1 MNSKLFKKWGGPP
14 GPLPTPSSASVAR
27 VMAEPDQRVRRGRG
41 RPPYREFV
49 VLSLLLVGLTSA
61 QEKTAIQTSGEE
73 VLVDVVVRDKKGHG
87 VTSLSQSSFTV
98 LDEGVPRQISSFRL
112 VKGTDAVSA
121 AANGTA
127 TTEKLDPI
135 RQIRL
140 VTLIFDR
147 MEQGERTA
155 TRKAAL
161 DLLKVNFSPNVYMAV
176 FTLGNE
182 LQAIQGFTNKR
193 DLLAQAVEKAT
204 SRPSSQFSAESD
216 QMRAE
221 MEKTLGPNTAGTQD
235 LVTRFE
241 HATFTDP
248 RDVVT
253 ARSLLE
259 MISFSERSEMAYA
272 GRSTIWAL
280 LAAVRG
286 QTRLPGR
293 KAVIYFSEGFAIP
306 QGAEEEFQ
314 AVISAANRNNLS
326 FYPIDAHGLISASL
340 NAKATEGLSAAAE
353 GSSLGGSVPTT
364 TGLIMPVT
372 QAALSM
378 DLAINANRM
387 NTQDTLAILADQT
400 GGFLT
405 ANTNDFSAPLQRVM
419 EEIDTYYELSYNPHV
434 DKYDGKFRRIKVKL
448 DRSDMAVQ
456 SRAGYFALP
465 PDMLK
470 TSGLNSYEVPLL
482 RALSDMLPNRA
493 LPFESGGM
501 HFRGEGRLE
510 TCGFLI
516 DMPLSKVT
524 LREKRGQKVLAGGL
538 AYVALIKD
546 VKGLVVKKLQGEM
559 PVELTPDQVLSFKQ
573 GRFADME
580 YFDVPS
586 GYYTIEVAVLDRETG
601 QTGARRSA
609 MFVPKPGEGL
619 AMSSVALIRKWR
631 PKEPDAAADDPFVV
645 GDKTVT
651 PALMPTINKSV
662 STSLPFYI
670 IVYPNTHNAAKPE
683 MFIEF
688 DRDGKVKRVAPAAM
702 DAPDSSGR
710 IQYVANAPIGQFD
723 PGNYAVRFVVR
734 QGAEVAEEDLSI
746 HLEP

>member
-1 MNSKLFKKWGGPP
+1 M
-14 GPLPTPSSASVAR
+14 
-27 VMAEPDQRVRRGRG
+27 RRLLV
-41 RPPYREFV
+41 F
-49 VLSLLLVGLTSA
+49 SLLLTGLTSA

-73 VLVDVVVRDKKGHG
+73 VLVDVVVRDKKGHA

-127 TTEKLDPI
+127 RTEKLDPI

-147 MEQGERTA
+147 MDQGERTA

-161 DLLKVNFSPNVYMAV
+161 DLLKVNFPPNVYMAV

-204 SRPSSQFSAESD
+204 SRPSSQFSAESNQLRED
-216 QMRAE
+216 LEQM
-221 MEKTLGPNTAGTQD
+221 LGPNAAGTQNQ
-235 LVTRFE
+235 VTRVVQTPLE
-241 HATFTDP
+241 ADP
-248 RDVVT
+248 FGLIMK
-253 ARSLLE
+253 RSLVE

-314 AVISAANRNNLS
+314 AVISTANRNNLS

-340 NAKATEGLSAAAE
+340 NAKATEGLSGAAE

-364 TGLIMPVT
+364 SGLIMPVT

-434 DKYDGKFRRIKVKL
+434 DKYDGKFRRIEVKL

-524 LREKRGQKVLAGGL
+524 LREKRGQKVLTGGL

-601 QTGARRSA
+601 QAGARRSA

-662 STSLPFYI
+662 STSLPFYM

-688 DRDGKVKRVAPAAM
+688 NRDGKVKRVAPAAM

>member
-1 MNSKLFKKWGGPP
+1 MNRL
-14 GPLPTPSSASVAR
+14 LA
-27 VMAEPDQRVRRGRG
+27 
-41 RPPYREFV
+41 
-49 VLSLLLVGLTSA
+49 LSLLIAGLAPA
-61 QEKTAIQTSGEE
+61 QEKNAIQTAGEE
-73 VLVDVVVRDKKGHG
+73 VLVDVVVRDKRGHA
-87 VTSLSQSSFTV
+87 VTSLPQSAFTV

-112 VKGTDAVSA
+112 VKGTEAAVS

-147 MEQGERTA
+147 LDQSERTM
-155 TRKAAL
+155 TRRAAL
-161 DLLKVNFSPNVYMAV
+161 DLLNMKFPQNVYMAV

-193 DLLAQAVEKAT
+193 DLLVQAVEKAT
-204 SRPSSQFSAESD
+204 SRPSSQFSADSD
-216 QMRAE
+216 QMRAQAE
-221 MEKTLGPNTAGTQD
+221 LAFGPNQSGSQD
-235 LVTRFE
+235 LITRLGQMSIGNSVSNAFE
-241 HATFTDP
+241 AIF
-248 RDVVT
+248 
-253 ARSLLE
+253 ARSMIE
-259 MISFSERSEMAYA
+259 MISFNERSEMAYA

-286 QTRLPGR
+286 QSELPGR
-293 KAVIYFSEGFAIP
+293 KALIYFSEGFAIP

-326 FYPIDAHGLISASL
+326 FYPIDAHGLSTTSL
-340 NAKATEGLSAAAE
+340 NAKATEGLSAAATA
-353 GSSLGGSVPTT
+353 SSLSRGLGLGGDEVS
-364 TGLIMPVT
+364 LT
-372 QAALSM
+372 QPKTEIALSA

-387 NTQDTLAILADQT
+387 NIQDTLAILADQT

-405 ANTNDFSAPLQRVM
+405 ANTNDFRAPLERVM

-434 DKYDGKFRRIKVKL
+434 DKYDGKFRRIEVKL
-448 DRSDMAVQ
+448 DRSDLAVQ

-482 RALSDMLPNRA
+482 RALSDMLPNRT

-501 HFRGEGRLE
+501 HFRGEGRFE

-516 DMPLSKVT
+516 DMPLSSVT
-524 LREKRGQKVLAGGL
+524 LREKRDQKMLTGGL
-538 AYVALIKD
+538 AYVALVKD
-546 VKGLVVKKLQGEM
+546 VKGVVVKKLQGEM
-559 PVELTPDQVLSFKQ
+559 PVELTPDQVVSFKQ

-580 YFDVPS
+580 YFDLPS

-601 QTGARRSA
+601 QAGARRSA
-609 MFVPKPGEGL
+609 MFVPKPGAGL
-619 AMSSVALIRKWR
+619 AMSSVNLIRKWR
-631 PKEPDAAADDPFVV
+631 PKEADAAADDPFVV

-662 STSLPFYI
+662 STSLPFYM
-670 IVYPNTHNAAKPE
+670 IVYPNTHNSAKPE

-710 IQYVANAPIGQFD
+710 IQYVANAPIDQFD

-734 QGAEVAEEDLSI
+734 QGAEVAEEALSI

>member
-1 MNSKLFKKWGGPP
+1 MRRWRSRWSRRSVLTMKRL
-14 GPLPTPSSASVAR
+14 LP
-27 VMAEPDQRVRRGRG
+27 
-41 RPPYREFV
+41 
-49 VLSLLLVGLTSA
+49 LSLLLAGVVPA
-61 QEKTAIQTSGEE
+61 QDKTAIQTSGEE
-73 VLVDVVVRDKKGHG
+73 VLVDVVVRDKKGHA
-87 VTSLSQSSFTV
+87 VTNLSQNSFRV

-112 VKGTDAVSA
+112 VKVAEAAVPA
-121 AANGTA
+121 VNGTS
-127 TTEKLDPI
+127 TTQKLDPI

-147 MEQGERTA
+147 LDQGERTA
-155 TRKAAL
+155 TRRAAL
-161 DLLKVNFSPNVYMAV
+161 DLLNVDFPQNVYMGV
-176 FTLGNE
+176 FTLGNQ

-204 SRPSSQFSAESD
+204 SRPSSQFSADSE
-216 QMRAE
+216 QMRAQAE
-221 MEKTLGPNTAGTQD
+221 LTLGPNQSGAQD
-235 LVTRFE
+235 LVTRLGQMSVGNSVSNAFQ
-241 HATFTDP
+241 AIF
-248 RDVVT
+248 
-253 ARSLLE
+253 ARSMVE
-259 MISFSERSEMAYA
+259 MISFNERSEMAYA

-286 QTRLPGR
+286 QSELPGR
-293 KAVIYFSEGFAIP
+293 KALIYFSEGFAIP

-326 FYPIDAHGLISASL
+326 FYPIDAHGLTTKGL
-340 NAKATEGLSAAAE
+340 NAKGTETLSAAAVTSALNTSV
-353 GSSLGGSVPTT
+353 GLGGDEATLKQPKTE
-364 TGLIMPVT
+364 I
-372 QAALSM
+372 ALSA

-405 ANTNDFSAPLQRVM
+405 ANTNDFSTPLRRVM
-419 EEIDTYYELSYNPHV
+419 EEIDTYYEISYNPHV
-434 DKYDGKFRRIKVKL
+434 DKYDGKFRHIEVKL
-448 DRSDMAVQ
+448 DRSDLTVQ
-456 SRAGYFALP
+456 SRSGYFALP
-465 PDMLK
+465 PDMLR

-482 RALSDMLPNRA
+482 RALGDMLPNRV

-501 HFRGEGRLE
+501 HFHGEGRLE

-516 DMPLSKVT
+516 DMPLSSVT
-524 LREKRGQKVLAGGL
+524 LREKRDHNVLTGGL

-546 VKGLVVKKLQGEM
+546 VKGVVVKKLQAEM
-559 PVELTPDQVLSFKQ
+559 PVELSPDQVVSFKQ

-580 YFDVPS
+580 YFDLPS

-609 MFVPKPGEGL
+609 MFVPKSGDGL

-651 PALMPTINKSV
+651 PALIPTINKSV
-662 STSLPFYI
+662 SSSLPFYM
-670 IVYPNTHNAAKPE
+670 IVYPDAHNSAKPE
-683 MFIEF
+683 MLIEF
-688 DRDGKVKRVAPAAM
+688 SRDGKVRRVAPAAM
-702 DAPDSSGR
+702 AAPDSNGR
-710 IQYVANAPIGQFD
+710 IQYVANAPIDQFD
-723 PGNYAVRFVVR
+723 PGTYAVRFVVR
-734 QGAEVAEEDLSI
+734 QGEEVAEEDLSI

>member
-1 MNSKLFKKWGGPP
+1 MKRLLVF
-14 GPLPTPSSASVAR
+14 
-27 VMAEPDQRVRRGRG
+27 
-41 RPPYREFV
+41 
-49 VLSLLLVGLTSA
+49 SLLIAGSAPA
-61 QEKTAIQTSGEE
+61 QEKTAIRTSGEE
-73 VLVDVVVRDKKGHG
+73 VLVDVVVRDKKGHA
-87 VTSLSQSSFTV
+87 VTSLPQSSFTV

-112 VKGTDAVSA
+112 VKGTEAVSA
-121 AANGTA
+121 ANGT
-127 TTEKLDPI
+127 TTTQKLDPI

-147 MEQGERTA
+147 LDQSERTA
-155 TRKAAL
+155 TRRAAL
-161 DLLKVNFSPNVYMAV
+161 DLLNVNFPPNVYMAV

-193 DLLAQAVEKAT
+193 DLLVQAVQRAT
-204 SRPSSQFSAESD
+204 SQPSSQFAADSD
-216 QMRAE
+216 HMRQE
-221 MEKTLGPNTAGTQD
+221 MELLLGPNQAGKQD

-241 HATFTDP
+241 QSSFSDP
-248 RDVVT
+248 RDQIM

-259 MISFSERSEMAYA
+259 MISFSERSEMAYG

-286 QTRLPGR
+286 QAQLPGR

-314 AVISAANRNNLS
+314 AVISVANRNNLS
-326 FYPIDAHGLISASL
+326 FYPIDAQGLSSKSL

-353 GSSLGGSVPTT
+353 GSSLGGAIATQA
-364 TGLIMPVT
+364 GIAMPAT

-387 NTQDTLAILADQT
+387 NTQDTLAMLADQT

-405 ANTNDFSAPLQRVM
+405 ANTNDFRAPLERVM
-419 EEIDTYYELSYNPHV
+419 EEIDTYYELSYNPRV
-434 DKYDGKFRRIKVKL
+434 DKYDGKFRHIGVKV
-448 DRSDMAVQ
+448 DRGELTVQ

-465 PDMLK
+465 PDMLRA
-470 TSGLNSYEVPLL
+470 SGLNSYEVPLL
-482 RALSDMLPNRA
+482 RALSDMVPNRA

-516 DMPLSKVT
+516 DMPLSSVT
-524 LREKRGQKVLAGGL
+524 LREKRDQKVLTGGL

-546 VKGLVVKKLQGEM
+546 VKGVVVKKLQGEM

-573 GRFADME
+573 GRFTDVE
-580 YFDVPS
+580 YFDLPS
-586 GYYTIEVAVLDRETG
+586 GYYTIEAAVLDQETT
-601 QTGARRSA
+601 QTGSRRSA
-609 MFVPKPGEGL
+609 MFVPKPSEGL

-631 PKEPDAAADDPFVV
+631 AKEPDAASDDPFVV

-651 PALMPTINKSV
+651 PTLVPTINKSV
-662 STSLPFYI
+662 STSLPFYM
-670 IVYPNTHNAAKPE
+670 IVYPDTHNSAQPK

-688 DRDGKVKRVAPAAM
+688 NRDGKVKRVVPASM

-710 IQYVANAPIGQFD
+710 IQYVANAPIDQFD

-734 QGAEVAEEDLSI
+734 QGAEIAEEDLSVN
-746 HLEP
+746 LEP